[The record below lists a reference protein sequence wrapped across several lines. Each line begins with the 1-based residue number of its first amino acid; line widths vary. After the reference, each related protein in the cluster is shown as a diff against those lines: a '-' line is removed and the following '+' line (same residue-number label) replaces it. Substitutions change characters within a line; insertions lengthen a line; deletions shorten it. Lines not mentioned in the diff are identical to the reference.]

1 MTAVPV
7 QAIRI
12 AFEKA
17 ATRPVP
23 VAGSFS
29 PTSGETRWSD
39 GIVARGDQV
48 PRPVETSS
56 ILLCRVV
63 RWSDGSVSFRLP
75 SSRVEQT
82 ILILRLLSRRTS
94 WRGPNQLRC
103 FLKNSI
109 VRVQASSAASLS

>member
-1 MTAVPV
+1 MRSPRLNIRRLIITVPAL
-7 QAIRI
+7 AIRI
-12 AFEKA
+12 ALEKA

-29 PTSGETRWSD
+29 PTRGESHWSN

-56 ILLCRVV
+56 ILPCRVV
-63 RWSDGSVSFRLP
+63 RRSDGSVS
-75 SSRVEQT
+75 
-82 ILILRLLSRRTS
+82 LRLLSRRQA